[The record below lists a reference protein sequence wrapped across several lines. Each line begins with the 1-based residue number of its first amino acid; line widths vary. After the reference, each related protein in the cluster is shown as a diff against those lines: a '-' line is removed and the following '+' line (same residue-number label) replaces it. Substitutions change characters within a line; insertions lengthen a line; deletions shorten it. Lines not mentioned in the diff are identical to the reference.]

1 MDSPYEA
8 GADVHVLPANFPIP
22 GIGVL
27 PINAYVLKAEEP
39 VLIDTGVGI
48 DRDDFIEAV
57 SSIIDLPALKWVWL
71 THDDADHTGNIARI
85 FELAP
90 NARLVTNAFSAMRM
104 ATWWQVPLDR
114 VHAIRPGDTINVGD
128 RTLRAVSPPA
138 YDNPLSIGIVDQ
150 STGALFSVDAFGA
163 LLPEPTENVADVP
176 PEALAGG
183 MVGWA
188 TSDSP
193 WLHTIDRDQFGGVLD
208 RVRKLEP
215 THVFSSHLPAA
226 SGDSLAHFLQVLESV
241 PDADPFV
248 PPNAEEFSYLIAA
261 LTAQDQPP
269 VAAT

>member
-1 MDSPYEA
+1 M
-8 GADVHVLPANFPIP
+8 LPANFPIP

-27 PINAYVLKAEEP
+27 PINAYVLRAEEP
-39 VLIDTGVGI
+39 VLIDTGVGV
-48 DRDDFIEAV
+48 DQADFVDAV

-114 VHAIRPGDTINVGD
+114 VHAIRPGDTVDLGD
-128 RTLRAVSPPA
+128 RTLRAVPPPV
-138 YDNPLSIGIVDQ
+138 YDSPLSIGAVDE

-188 TSDSP
+188 LSDSP
-193 WLHTIDRDQFGGVLD
+193 WVHMVDRQQFSGALD
-208 RVRKLEP
+208 RVRNLQP

-226 SGDSLAHFLQVLESV
+226 SGSSLDHFLGVLESV
-241 PDADPFV
+241 PDAEPFV
-248 PPNAEEFSYLIAA
+248 PPNAEEFGHIISA
-261 LTAQDQPP
+261 LTAQAQPP